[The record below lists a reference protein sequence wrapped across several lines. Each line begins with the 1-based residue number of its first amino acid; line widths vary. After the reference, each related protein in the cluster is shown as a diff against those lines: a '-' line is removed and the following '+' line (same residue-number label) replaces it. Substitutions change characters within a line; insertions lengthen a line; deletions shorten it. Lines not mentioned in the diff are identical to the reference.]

1 MKRLAI
7 EICAII
13 LAVITIFGLIHH
25 ISSLNETISIQSS
38 NIKAY
43 EAEVSGLKNDTQ
55 TYQYSVNQI
64 KASKDTL
71 IHYLDSLRNVIKIKD
86 KNLKSMSY
94 IKTISI
100 KYDTLYLDKTKT
112 IVNPIDTI
120 VGDDWFNVHLD
131 LHDTVIAVEP
141 NYKSELSV
149 FTSYRKETINPP
161 SKIFFIR
168 WFQKKHKVITVEVI
182 EQNPYAK
189 IEKQKFVEIIKN

>member
-1 MKRLAI
+1 
-7 EICAII
+7 
-13 LAVITIFGLIHH
+13 
-25 ISSLNETISIQSS
+25 
-38 NIKAY
+38 
-43 EAEVSGLKNDTQ
+43 
-55 TYQYSVNQI
+55 
-64 KASKDTL
+64 
-71 IHYLDSLRNVIKIKD
+71 
-86 KNLKSMSY
+86 MSY
-94 IKTISI
+94 IKTLSI

-131 LHDTVIAVEP
+131 LHDTVIAVKP

-149 FTSYRKETINPP
+149 FTSYRKETVNPP

-189 IEKQKFVEIIKN
+189 IEKQKFVEIIK

>member
-1 MKRLAI
+1 MKRLTI
-7 EICAII
+7 EIAII
-13 LAVITIFGLIHH
+13 AIAVITAIAMLHR
-25 ISSLNETISIQSS
+25 ISSLNETIAIQSS

-55 TYQYSVNQI
+55 TYLYSVDQI

-71 IHYLDSLRNVIKIKD
+71 VHYLDSLRNTIKIKD

-94 IKTISI
+94 IKTVST
-100 KYDTLYLDKTKT
+100 KYDTIYIDKTKT

-120 VGDDWFNVHLD
+120 IGDEWFNVHLD
-131 LHDTVIAVEP
+131 LHDTVMAVEP

-161 SKIFFIR
+161 SKVFFIR
-168 WFQKKHKVITVEVI
+168 WFQKKHKVITVDVV
-182 EQNPYAK
+182 EQNPHAK
-189 IEKQKFVEIIKN
+189 VEKQKFIEIVK